1 MLGFEVIVTDE
12 PLHTSDASALIETV
26 GLLFIV
32 IDNWLV
38 TSSHNDDE
46 LVVLTENG
54 KVPVSVGIP
63 LIVKVCPS
71 ILYVTPFG
79 KVPFTIMPVAA
90 PS

>member
-1 MLGFEVIVTDE
+1 MLEFEVIVTDE
-12 PLHTSDASALIETV
+12 PLHISVASALIETV
-26 GLLFIV
+26 GLLLIV
-32 IDNWLV
+32 IDSWFV
-38 TSSHNDDE
+38 ASSHNEDE

-71 ILYVTPFG
+71 VLYVTPSG
-79 KVPFTIMPVAA
+79 KVPFTTMPVAA